1 MGEAKDIEDLKQKTK
16 MKKRLEKR
24 TEQEYI
30 NHLKRNQV
38 YTPLLTMDLPEK
50 QEEDELRQFSLEVQ
64 TEEQANNFSGCFRTR
79 FEKYEYLIKQEKLT
93 NAEKNWIK
101 EYKSTDEYEQIYAD
115 EDNLEVFNA

>member
-1 MGEAKDIEDLKQKTK
+1 
-16 MKKRLEKR
+16 
-24 TEQEYI
+24 
-30 NHLKRNQV
+30 
-38 YTPLLTMDLPEK
+38 MDLPEK

-93 NAEKNWIK
+93 NAEQNWIK